1 MRARLLPFE
10 LLACS
15 CVVAAPGVWAQEA
28 IYGPNGAPT
37 VVQRKLYPMT
47 RRWEAGASF
56 GVALNTALVDQLGG
70 TVSLAYH
77 PNEWL
82 DLAAEALLNRTALS
96 TLANN
101 VRAGLRPRTEGQT
114 GDEFRNDNQLR
125 GGAFAVVRI
134 APIYGKFNLASE
146 LRVHFQAFALAGAG
160 AAQIHRE
167 SVNLCAD
174 PGTGVCQ
181 SYQQTDSVDPVGILG
196 AGFRF
201 YFNQRWSLR
210 TEVRSHL
217 FRSSYKTAS
226 DLTQPSTGS
235 VRHYLANVATFGAGV
250 SFLF

>member
-10 LLACS
+10 LL
-15 CVVAAPGVWAQEA
+15 VAVYVIAVPGARAQES
-28 IYGPNGAPT
+28 IYGPDGAPT
-37 VVQRKLYPMT
+37 VVQHKLYPT
-47 RRWEAGASF
+47 TGRWEAAASF

-82 DLAAEALLNRTALS
+82 DLAGEVLLNQTGLS
-96 TLANN
+96 TLAHN
-101 VRAGLRPRTEGQT
+101 VRTDMRPRSEGQT

-125 GGAFAVVRI
+125 AGAFALARV

-146 LRVHFQAFALAGAG
+146 LRVHFQAYLLAGAG
-160 AAQIHRE
+160 AARIHRE

-174 PGTGVCQ
+174 PGTGACQ
-181 SYQQTDSVDPVGILG
+181 SYQKSDSVDPVGILG

-217 FRSSYKTAS
+217 FRSSYKTAN

-235 VRHYLANVATFGAGV
+235 LRHYLANIATFGAGF

>member
-10 LLACS
+10 LLAAV
-15 CVVAAPGVWAQEA
+15 CVIAAPAARAQES
-28 IYGPNGAPT
+28 IYGPDGAPT
-37 VVQRKLYPMT
+37 VVQHKLYPMT
-47 RRWEAGASF
+47 GRWEAAASF

-82 DLAAEALLNRTALS
+82 DLAGEVLLNQTRLS
-96 TLANN
+96 TLARN
-101 VRAGLRPRTEGQT
+101 VRADMRPRSEGQT

-125 GGAFAVVRI
+125 GGAFAVARV

-146 LRVHFQAFALAGAG
+146 LRVHFQAYLLAGAG
-160 AAQIHRE
+160 AARIHRE

-181 SYQQTDSVDPVGILG
+181 SYQQSDSVDPVGILG

-217 FRSSYKTAS
+217 FRSSYKTAN

-235 VRHYLANVATFGAGV
+235 LRHYLANVATFGAGV